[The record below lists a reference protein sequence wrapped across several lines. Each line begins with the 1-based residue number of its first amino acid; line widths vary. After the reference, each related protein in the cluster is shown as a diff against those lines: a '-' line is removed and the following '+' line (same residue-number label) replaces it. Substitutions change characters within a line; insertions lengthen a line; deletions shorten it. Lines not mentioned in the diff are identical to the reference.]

1 MKTPQDQSCDAQ
13 ATRRS
18 FMASAL
24 ALTALAS
31 GRVVGAERW
40 PSRPITVVST
50 GPAGSGPDTRARELF
65 THVGMAL
72 GQPIVIE
79 NMPGAGGIIAMEHMR
94 RASPDGH
101 RFIFTHI
108 GAVVINPSLFKTL
121 PYDPVRDFDP
131 VSIVLESPMILVAPS
146 SLGIESLA
154 QLLDLARRKP
164 GTLMYASAGNGT
176 PPHMFVEQL
185 KAATQMSID
194 HVPFKGSP
202 GVVQALVGSQV
213 AVGMEAAGAL
223 MPLIETGRVRALAV
237 TGSIRMATLPQ
248 VPTFLELGVPDIG
261 LSWLAVMAPKG
272 TLPEAVTAM
281 NREITRALALPDF
294 RSGRQSRRACA
305 SSGCASSL
313 PTRTW
318 WRSSRWPAPAMRQA
332 ATRDCITCS
341 CAMPRCPTCA
351 SAIDGCARS
360 VSCPIAPWTTARA
373 QACTTAIRIT
383 TRWRSRPATSRQQ
396 RNSRRAS
403 PPMPTG
409 AILRARS
416 SIRS

>member
-1 MKTPQDQSCDAQ
+1 MKTPQGQSCDAQ

-24 ALTALAS
+24 ALTAMAS
-31 GRVVGAERW
+31 GRVAAAERW

-72 GQPIVIE
+72 GQPIVVE
-79 NMPGAGGIIAMEHMR
+79 NMPGAGDIIAMEHMR

-108 GAVVINPSLFKTL
+108 GAVVIRPSLLKTL
-121 PYDPVRDFDP
+121 PYDPGRDFDP

-154 QLLDLARRKP
+154 QLLDLAKRKP

-202 GVVQALVGSQV
+202 GVVQALVGAQV
-213 AVGMEAAGAL
+213 AVGMEGASAL

-237 TGSIRMATLPQ
+237 TGSIRMENLPQ

-272 TLPEAVTAM
+272 TLPEAVMAM

-294 RSGRQSRRACA
+294 Q
-305 SSGCASSL
+305 
-313 PTRTW
+313 RTLV
-318 WRSSRWPAPAMRQA
+318 A
-332 ATRDCITCS
+332 A
-341 CAMPRCPTCA
+341 
-351 SAIDGCARS
+351 G
-360 VSCPIAPWTTARA
+360 
-373 QACTTAIRIT
+373 
-383 TRWRSRPATSRQQ
+383 SRPLGGPPEVLAERI
-396 RNSRRAS
+396 RAEL
-403 PPMPTG
+403 PRWKTV
-409 AILRARS
+409 IDRAG
-416 SIRS
+416 IRPD

>member
-1 MKTPQDQSCDAQ
+1 MKTPQGQSCDAQ

-31 GRVVGAERW
+31 GRVAGAERW

-72 GQPIVIE
+72 GQPIVVE

-108 GAVVINPSLFKTL
+108 GAVVINPSLLKTL

-154 QLLDLARRKP
+154 QLLDLAKRKP

-202 GVVQALVGSQV
+202 GVVQALVGAQV
-213 AVGMEAAGAL
+213 AVGMEGASAL

-237 TGSIRMATLPQ
+237 TGSIRMENLPQ

-294 RSGRQSRRACA
+294 QRS
-305 SSGCASSL
+305 L
-313 PTRTW
+313 V
-318 WRSSRWPAPAMRQA
+318 A
-332 ATRDCITCS
+332 A
-341 CAMPRCPTCA
+341 
-351 SAIDGCARS
+351 G
-360 VSCPIAPWTTARA
+360 
-373 QACTTAIRIT
+373 
-383 TRWRSRPATSRQQ
+383 SRPLGGPPEVLAERI
-396 RNSRRAS
+396 RAEL
-403 PPMPTG
+403 PRWKTV
-409 AILRARS
+409 IDRAG
-416 SIRS
+416 IRPD

>member
-1 MKTPQDQSCDAQ
+1 MKYQCQSPSIGAHV
-13 ATRRS
+13 TRRTV
-18 FMASAL
+18 MVAAL
-24 ALTALAS
+24 GLAGVGM
-31 GRVVGAERW
+31 GRAFGAERW

-65 THVGMAL
+65 AHIGTAL

-79 NMPGAGGIIAMEHMR
+79 SMPGAGGIIAMEHAR

-108 GAVVINPSLFKTL
+108 GAVVINPSLVKTL

-131 VSIVLESPMILVAPS
+131 VSLVLESPMILVTPT

-176 PPHMFVEQL
+176 PPHMFIEQL

-202 GVVQALVGSQV
+202 GVVQALMGAQV
-213 AVGMEAAGAL
+213 AMGMEAATAL
-223 MPLIETGRVRALAV
+223 MPLIDSGKVRALAV
-237 TGSIRMATLPQ
+237 TGDIRMEILPQ
-248 VPTFLELGVPDIG
+248 VPTFAELGVPDIG

-281 NREITRALALPDF
+281 NREITRALGSDGLR
-294 RSGRQSRRACA
+294 RSLTSVGSR
-305 SSGCASSL
+305 
-313 PTRTW
+313 
-318 WRSSRWPAPAMRQA
+318 
-332 ATRDCITCS
+332 
-341 CAMPRCPTCA
+341 
-351 SAIDGCARS
+351 
-360 VSCPIAPWTTARA
+360 PIGGPPEVLTARI
-373 QACTTAIRIT
+373 QAELPRWKAVIDRAGIR
-383 TRWRSRPATSRQQ
+383 PD
-396 RNSRRAS
+396 
-403 PPMPTG
+403 
-409 AILRARS
+409 
-416 SIRS
+416 